1 MREAPRAIPERAH
14 CHRLTMRRRDFLKAA
29 AAGSLTG
36 PVASTVLSAC
46 ATRSLPLTD
55 GAAASSTTLYVPPVV
70 SARDLTL
77 TARRVT
83 AEIARGVSSPVLSWG
98 DGPVGP
104 TIEARTGERATIVM
118 RNELDEPTIA
128 HWHGLRPPE
137 ASDGHPRLQVGPG
150 ERYAYDFVVRE
161 PPGLYWY
168 HSHAH
173 MRAAP
178 QVYLG
183 LAGLFL
189 VRDDAETA
197 LGLPSGARELA
208 LVLQDKRQ
216 AQGGQLVYEPVGHE
230 LMEGFLSDGPFVNG
244 VRFPRIEV
252 EASRYRVRVLAAA
265 NARIFRL
272 GLSSGAPLTLIGADA
287 GLLEAPVE
295 LPSIDLGTGERAD
308 FLVDF
313 SGLPPGATV
322 RLRSLAFENPGGMG
336 MGRGM
341 MGRGRMMMGGGA
353 QLPQGAE
360 LDLAEFVVTRDG
372 GPSGPVPSRLARIDR
387 ISRASAERERVFRFD
402 SRMMMH
408 TINGRAFEMERVDE
422 RVRFGATEIWR
433 FINDAPFPHPVHMHA
448 VHFQVL
454 SRAGGRARVFPWERG
469 WKDTVL
475 VFPGETVDVI
485 ARFDGHRGMF
495 LLHCHNLEH
504 EDMGM
509 MMNFQIE

>member
-1 MREAPRAIPERAH
+1 M
-14 CHRLTMRRRDFLKAA
+14 MNRRHFLRVSA
-29 AAGSLTG
+29 AAGSLVG
-36 PVASTVLSAC
+36 PASGALLSAC
-46 ATRSLPLTD
+46 ASRTGRVAD
-55 GAAASSTTLYVPPVV
+55 GAASSFTPLHRPAVV
-70 SARDLTL
+70 SPERLTL

-83 AEIARGVSSPVLSWG
+83 AEIARGISSPVLTWG

-104 TIEARTGERATIVM
+104 TIEARTGQRATIVLQ
-118 RNELDEPTIA
+118 NELEEPTIA

-137 ASDGHPRLQVGPG
+137 ASDGHPRLQIGQG
-150 ERYAYDFVVRE
+150 ERYTYDFVVRE
-161 PPGLYWY
+161 HAGLYWY

-173 MRAAP
+173 ARTAP
-178 QVYLG
+178 QVYFG
-183 LAGLFL
+183 LAGLFI
-189 VRDDAETA
+189 VRDEVEES

-216 AQGGQLVYEPVGHE
+216 DPSGHLVYAPVGHE
-230 LMEGFLSDGPFVNG
+230 LMEGFLSGGPFVNG

-252 EASRYRVRVLAAA
+252 DAARYRLRVLAAG

-272 GLSSGAPLTLIGADA
+272 ALSNGAPLTLIGGDA
-287 GLLEAPVE
+287 GLLEAPIE

-308 FLVDF
+308 LLVDF

-322 RLRSLAFENPGGMG
+322 RLASLGFESPSGMG

-353 QLPQGAE
+353 QAGQGAE
-360 LDLAEFVVTRDG
+360 LDLAEFVVTRAG
-372 GPSGPVPSRLARIDR
+372 RASVPVPSRLVRFDR
-387 ISRASAERERVFRFD
+387 IPRTSAERERVFRFD

-408 TINGRAFEMERVDE
+408 TINGRAFDMERVDE
-422 RVRFGATEIWR
+422 RVRFGATELWR
-433 FINDAPFPHPVHMHA
+433 FINDGPFPHPVHMHA

-475 VFPGETVDVI
+475 VFPGEAVDVI
-485 ARFDGHRGMF
+485 ARFDSHRGMF

>member
-1 MREAPRAIPERAH
+1 LPGGKLEAPHAWQLG
-14 CHRLTMRRRDFLKAA
+14 LTMHRRDFVKAVA
-29 AAGSLTG
+29 GGSLAG
-36 PVASTVLSAC
+36 PAANLLLSAC
-46 ATRSLPLTD
+46 AARSAQLAGSE
-55 GAAASSTTLYVPPVV
+55 GAPFTPLYVPPAV
-70 SARDLTL
+70 SPENLTL

-83 AEIARGVSSPVLSWG
+83 VEIARGVSSPVLTWG
-98 DGPVGP
+98 DGPVSP
-104 TIEARTGERATIVM
+104 TIEARTGQRATIVM
-118 RNELDEPTIA
+118 RNALNEPTIA

-137 ASDGHPRLQVGPG
+137 SSDGHPRLQVGG
-150 ERYAYDFVVRE
+150 GGQHAYDFVVRE
-161 PPGLYWY
+161 PAGLYWY

-173 MRAAP
+173 ARTAP

-183 LAGLFL
+183 LAGLFI
-189 VRDDAETA
+189 VRDDAEEA
-197 LGLPSGARELA
+197 LGLPSGTRELA

-216 AQGGQLVYEPVGHE
+216 GPDGELVYEPVGHE
-230 LMEGFLSDGPFVNG
+230 LMEGLLSDRPFVNG
-244 VRFPRIEV
+244 VHFPRIEV
-252 EASRYRVRVLAAA
+252 DASRYRLRVLAAA

-295 LPSIDLGTGERAD
+295 LPWIDLGTGERAD
-308 FLVDF
+308 LLVDF

-322 RLRSLAFENPGGMG
+322 RLRSLGFANPGGMG

-360 LDLAEFVVTRDG
+360 LDLAEFVVTRG
-372 GPSGPVPSRLARIDR
+372 GRRPEPMPSRLGRIDR
-387 ISRASAERERVFRFD
+387 LAPAGAERERVFRFD

-408 TINGRAFEMERVDE
+408 TINGRTFEMERVDE

-433 FINDAPFPHPVHMHA
+433 FINDGPFPHPVHMHA

-454 SRAGGRARVFPWERG
+454 SRTGGRARVLPWERG

-475 VFPGETVDVI
+475 LFPGEAVDVI
-485 ARFDGHRGMF
+485 ARFDSHRGLF

-504 EDMGM
+504 EDLGM
-509 MMNFQIE
+509 MLNFRIE

>member
-1 MREAPRAIPERAH
+1 MLDAP
-14 CHRLTMRRRDFLKAA
+14 
-29 AAGSLTG
+29 GSQ
-36 PVASTVLSAC
+36 ST
-46 ATRSLPLTD
+46 PL
-55 GAAASSTTLYVPPVV
+55 YRPPVV
-70 SARDLTL
+70 SPEGLTL
-77 TARRVT
+77 TARRAT
-83 AEIARGVSSPVLSWG
+83 AEIARGVSSPILTWG

-104 TIEARTGERATIVM
+104 TIEARTGQRATIVM

-137 ASDGHPRLQVGPG
+137 AADGHPRLQVGQG

-161 PPGLYWY
+161 PAGLYWY

-173 MRAAP
+173 ARTAP

-183 LAGLFL
+183 LAGLFV
-189 VRDDAETA
+189 VRDDEEEA
-197 LGLPSGARELA
+197 LDLPSGARELA
-208 LVLQDKRQ
+208 LVLQDKHQDQ
-216 AQGGQLVYEPVGHE
+216 AGHLE
-230 LMEGFLSDGPFVNG
+230 YAPAGHDLMEGFLSEGPFVNG
-244 VRFPRIEV
+244 VRLPRIEV
-252 EASRYRVRVLAAA
+252 EASRYRLRVLAAG

-272 GLSSGAPLTLIGADA
+272 GLSSGAPLTLIGGDA
-287 GLLEAPVE
+287 GLRDTPVE
-295 LPSIDLGTGERAD
+295 LAWIDLGTGERAD
-308 FLVDF
+308 LLVDF
-313 SGLPPGATV
+313 SGLRPGAAL
-322 RLRSLAFENPGGMG
+322 RLRSLGFQSPGGMG

-353 QLPQGAE
+353 QLAQGAE
-360 LDLAEFVVTRDG
+360 LDLAEFVVTAEGRE
-372 GPSGPVPSRLARIDR
+372 SAPVPPRLVRFDRIDP
-387 ISRASAERERVFRFD
+387 ASAQRERVFRFD

-408 TINGRAFEMERVDE
+408 TINGRTFEMERVDE
-422 RVRFGATEIWR
+422 RVRFGATEVWR
-433 FINDAPFPHPVHMHA
+433 FINDGPFPHPVHMHA

-454 SRAGGRARVFPWERG
+454 SRTGGRALVFPWERG